1 MIRAATAVRA
11 IFCSTLLAALAL
23 SCSNREPATATRGTP
38 DAAFG
43 ANRAAARAIVD
54 TMSDDELIGQL
65 LMIGVA
71 GTSRLAPASARQLEA
86 VRPGAILLFGY
97 NVSAAPQDMAALT
110 AAIREASA
118 VRGLPPFIAIDHEG
132 GSVYRFKGG
141 LTRLPSAMVLGA
153 AGAQAAR
160 AAGAAAGSEL
170 QALGISLNLAPVV
183 EALNAS
189 NRAFLVDRAWST
201 DPAVSGQLA
210 WSFAEA
216 CQSQGV
222 AACAKHFPGNGPAD
236 PHAALPVLGIAAA
249 GLDAEYLEPFRPAI
263 RGGVSTIMLS
273 HALVPALDASAPAS
287 LSARVITELR
297 ERLGFRGIILT
308 DDLVMAALSRAGGP
322 GVAAVAAL
330 SAGADMLMVSGGPAV
345 DSVRTAVRAALADG
359 RLQRTRLTDAAVRIV
374 AQKLRFGL
382 EAETAA
388 DRQSRLAALEQTVER
403 NRSELTAA
411 LAHEP

>member
-11 IFCSTLLAALAL
+11 VFCFAALAALAL
-23 SCSNREPATATRGTP
+23 SCSNQEEAPGGRDAP

-43 ANRAAARAIVD
+43 ARSAAARALVAS
-54 TMSDDELIGQL
+54 MGDDELIGQL

-71 GTSRLAPASARQLEA
+71 GVSHLAPSSLQQLND
-86 VRPGAILLFGY
+86 VRPGAIILFGY
-97 NVSAAPQDMAALT
+97 NVSTVPQDMAALT
-110 AAIREASA
+110 AAIREAAA

-153 AGAQAAR
+153 AGIQAAS

-170 QALGISLNLAPVV
+170 RALGITLNLAPVV

-201 DPAVSGQLA
+201 DPAASGRLA
-210 WSFAEA
+210 WSFAAA

-236 PHAALPVLGIAAA
+236 PHAALPVLGAASA
-249 GLDAEYLEPFRPAI
+249 ELDAEYLEPFRPAI
-263 RGGVSTIMLS
+263 RGGVSVIMLS
-273 HALVPALDASAPAS
+273 HAVVPALDPSAPAS
-287 LSARVITELR
+287 LSAPVVAALR
-297 ERLGFRGIILT
+297 ERLGFRGIVLT

-359 RLQRTRLTDAAVRIV
+359 RLPRARLEDAAVRIV

-382 EAETAA
+382 DAETAA
-388 DRQSRLAALEQTVER
+388 DRQSRLAALGQTVER
-403 NRSELTAA
+403 NRSALMSATARR
-411 LAHEP
+411 